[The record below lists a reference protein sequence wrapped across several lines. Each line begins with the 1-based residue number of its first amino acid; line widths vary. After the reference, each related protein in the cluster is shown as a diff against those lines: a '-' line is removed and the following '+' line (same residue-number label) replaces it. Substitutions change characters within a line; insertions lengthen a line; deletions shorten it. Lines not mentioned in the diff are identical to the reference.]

1 MRPSNNDAGAHHGSG
16 ILHQLKEMSREDRRT
31 FYRWLKANAAIGF
44 MFAAALMT
52 MAIVGSDLARP
63 DEAAVAINTNGSK
76 APVTGGAA
84 AAGAHADEAAEPLYP
99 GRHIAICKPAPIV
112 GCLCET
118 DTGHASIFPQFVSD
132 ASDPAKLKRDGE
144 YSQMVQWLRLTCQT
158 IGR

>member
-1 MRPSNNDAGAHHGSG
+1 MDKK
-16 ILHQLKEMSREDRRT
+16 IHQLKDMSREDRAT
-31 FYRWLKANAAIGF
+31 FYRWLKANAVIGL
-44 MFAAALMT
+44 MFVAALMG
-52 MAIVGSDLARP
+52 MVLIGSDLARP
-63 DEAAVAINTNGSK
+63 DEAAVAISTNGSEGLV
-76 APVTGGAA
+76 ARGSAT
-84 AAGAHADEAAEPLYP
+84 AGAQADEATEPLYP
-99 GRHIAICKPAPIV
+99 GRHIASCKPAPIV

>member
-1 MRPSNNDAGAHHGSG
+1 MDQG
-16 ILHQLKEMSREDRRT
+16 IDRRT
-31 FYRWLKANAAIGF
+31 FYRSLKANAVIGF
-44 MFAAALMT
+44 MFAAVLMA
-52 MAIVGSDLARP
+52 MAFIGSDLARP

-76 APVTGGAA
+76 APVARSSAT
-84 AAGAHADEAAEPLYP
+84 AGAYADESTEPLYP
-99 GRHIAICKPAPIV
+99 GRHIASCKPAPIV

-158 IGR
+158 IRR